1 MLPTAVALLTLVG
14 WGWPHTELKESDPV
28 AGAVLDASPSA
39 VTLIY
44 TTEVQLALSTVTIR
58 HAEVDGWE
66 AAAGD
71 LTYLAEDRHDAL
83 VLPLSESLSSGSY
96 VVAWTTA
103 GPDGHALSGEFGF
116 GVELPAAE
124 PDAEEPAVDAA
135 EVDVA
140 AAPGDAAESGGAQEE
155 ASDSG
160 AGFDLV
166 ATATR
171 FLFYGGIVGLLGAVA
186 FRLLVLGQGART
198 GVSQAVNDA
207 AARRVRNIA
216 VFGLVALM
224 ASLPIRL
231 WQQAAAF
238 FPGDVAGNLFTVATG
253 TAWGAG
259 WWLQLGLVV
268 LLAGGIG
275 LARADAARSVGWAVT
290 TLGVL
295 ILPVVPV
302 LSGHGWADSPRVLS
316 AAATYLHVVAAGGWV
331 GGLMC
336 LLFAGLPALRQRGG
350 GGGGGADTPGLAGMV
365 GAFSRVA
372 QIAVALLLVTGA
384 IKVWIHIE
392 AVSDLWTTAWGR
404 SLLVKDV
411 VVAGVLALGLYNWR
425 VIRPALAATPR
436 AGILMKP
443 AVIELILGA
452 AAVAVTS
459 FLVAQ
464 PLT

>member
-1 MLPTAVALLTLVG
+1 MVPAAVALLTLVG

-28 AGAVLDASPSA
+28 GDAVLNASPSA
-39 VTLIY
+39 VTLTY
-44 TTEVQLALSTVTIR
+44 TTEVQLALSTVTVR
-58 HAEVDGWE
+58 HAGVDGTE
-66 AAAGD
+66 AAAGE
-71 LTYLAEDRHDAL
+71 LTYLAEDRHDVL
-83 VLPLSESLSSGSY
+83 VLPLTGSLSSGSY
-96 VVAWTTA
+96 VVGWTTA
-103 GPDGHALSGEFGF
+103 GPDGHALSGEFAF
-116 GVELPAAE
+116 RVELPAPE
-124 PDAEEPAVDAA
+124 PAEEEAAA
-135 EVDVA
+135 EVADEEA
-140 AAPGDAAESGGAQEE
+140 AAAGDIAGSGGAQAE
-155 ASDSG
+155 ADSG
-160 AGFDLV
+160 SGFDL
-166 ATATR
+166 APTATR
-171 FLFYGGIVGLLGAVA
+171 FLWYGGIVALLGAVA

-207 AARRVRNIA
+207 AERRVRNIA
-216 VFGLVALM
+216 VFGLVALL

-231 WQQAAAF
+231 WQQAATF

-290 TLGVL
+290 TLGVVL
-295 ILPVVPV
+295 LPVVPV

-331 GGLMC
+331 GGLLC
-336 LLFAGLPALRQRGG
+336 LLFAGVPALRQHA
-350 GGGGGADTPGLAGMV
+350 GGGGADTPGLAGMV
-365 GAFSRVA
+365 GGFSRVA
-372 QIAVALLLVTGA
+372 RFAVALLLVTGA
-384 IKVWIHIE
+384 IKVWIHIG

-404 SLLVKDV
+404 SLLVKDLV
-411 VVAGVLALGLYNWR
+411 VVGVLALGLYNWR
-425 VIRPALAATPR
+425 VVRPALAARPR
-436 AGILMKP
+436 TGLLMKP

>member
-28 AGAVLDASPSA
+28 ADAVLDASPSA

-66 AAAGD
+66 AAAD
-71 LTYLAEDRHDAL
+71 ELTYLAEDRHDAL

-124 PDAEEPAVDAA
+124 QDAEEPAADAA

-140 AAPGDAAESGGAQEE
+140 AAPGDEAESGGEQEE
-155 ASDSG
+155 AGDSG
-160 AGFDLV
+160 AGLDLV
-166 ATATR
+166 PTATR

-259 WWLQLGLVV
+259 WWLQLGLVI
-268 LLAGGIG
+268 LLAGGIV

-302 LSGHGWADSPRVLS
+302 LSGHGWADSPRVFS

-336 LLFAGLPALRQRGG
+336 LLVAGLPALRQH
-350 GGGGGADTPGLAGMV
+350 GGGGGADNPGLAGMV

-384 IKVWIHIE
+384 IKVWIHIG

-404 SLLVKDV
+404 SLLVKDL

-425 VIRPALAATPR
+425 VVRPALAATHR

-452 AAVAVTS
+452 AVVAVTS
-459 FLVAQ
+459 YLVAQ

>member
-14 WGWPHTELKESDPV
+14 WGWPHTELKESGPV
-28 AGAVLDASPSA
+28 ADAVLDASPSA

-44 TTEVQLALSTVTIR
+44 TTEVQLALSTVTVR
-58 HAEVDGWE
+58 HAGVDGAE
-66 AAAGD
+66 AAAGE

-96 VVAWTTA
+96 VVGWTTA

-124 PDAEEPAVDAA
+124 QDAEEPAADAVEA
-135 EVDVA
+135 DVA
-140 AAPGDAAESGGAQEE
+140 AAPGDAAESGGAQAE
-155 ASDSG
+155 AGDSG
-160 AGFDLV
+160 AGLDLV
-166 ATATR
+166 PTATR

-302 LSGHGWADSPRVLS
+302 LSGHGWSDSPRVLS
-316 AAATYLHVVAAGGWV
+316 PAATYLHVVAAGGWV
-331 GGLMC
+331 GGLTC
-336 LLFAGLPALRQRGG
+336 LLVAGLPALRQH
-350 GGGGGADTPGLAGMV
+350 GGGGGADNPGLAGMV

-372 QIAVALLLVTGA
+372 RIAVALLLVTGA
-384 IKVWIHIE
+384 IKVWIHIG

-404 SLLVKDV
+404 SLLVKDA

-425 VIRPALAATPR
+425 VVRPALAATPR

-443 AVIELILGA
+443 AVIELVLGA

>member
-14 WGWPHTELKESDPV
+14 WGWPHTELKESGPV
-28 AGAVLDASPSA
+28 ADAVLDASPSA

-44 TTEVQLALSTVTIR
+44 TTEVQLALSTVTVR
-58 HAEVDGWE
+58 HAGVGGAE
-66 AAAGD
+66 AAAGE

-96 VVAWTTA
+96 VVGWTTA

-116 GVELPAAE
+116 GVELPAE
-124 PDAEEPAVDAA
+124 ERAEEPGADAVEDDAA
-135 EVDVA
+135 TP
-140 AAPGDAAESGGAQEE
+140 PGDAAESGGAQTE
-155 ASDSG
+155 AGGSG
-160 AGFDLV
+160 GGFDLV
-166 ATATR
+166 PTATR
-171 FLFYGGIVGLLGAVA
+171 FLFYGGIVALLGAVA

-198 GVSQAVNDA
+198 GVSQAVTDA

-216 VFGLVALM
+216 VFGLVALL
-224 ASLPIRL
+224 ASLPFRL
-231 WQQAAAF
+231 WQQAEAF

-275 LARADAARSVGWAVT
+275 LARADAGRSVGWAVT
-290 TLGVL
+290 TVSVL
-295 ILPVVPV
+295 LLPVVPV
-302 LSGHGWADSPRVLS
+302 LSGHGWADSPRVFS

-336 LLFAGLPALRQRGG
+336 LLSAGIPALRQHGG
-350 GGGGGADTPGLAGMV
+350 GDAADTPGLAGMV

-372 QIAVALLLVTGA
+372 RIAVALLLVTGA
-384 IKVWIHIE
+384 IKVWIHIG

-404 SLLVKDV
+404 SLLVKDA

-425 VIRPALAATPR
+425 VVRPALAATPR